1 MIPRILPGMLL
12 AASLMTFSTGCY
24 DRWTGNY
31 SELPELD
38 GKHEAV
44 LERVE
49 LIPEEREKRRNILI
63 EAAKMK
69 KTVYTINGGDKLEI
83 RVYNHPDLSVKT
95 VVTPDGIVG
104 LVLVGEIKISGLT
117 LGQASQKIADALS
130 KYIRNPKV
138 GIAPFEIVSETVSIA
153 GSVSHPGVYVIS
165 DGMRLADLFAKAGG
179 TATRFLDGQTIDA
192 ADFDHSVF
200 IRNNKV
206 IPVDFNEAIER
217 GNPLHNIEL
226 LRGDYVFIATREDGM
241 IFVCGA
247 VKSPARHVWTRRK
260 GLIELLSESGWVLET
275 HWKNAIIIR
284 GGLAN
289 PTMYKVD
296 LDGIL
301 RGERPNIALKSGDI
315 IYVPHDNISEYN
327 VFVRKLLPTAQLVN
341 MLITPATWMSS
352 HF

>member
-1 MIPRILPGMLL
+1 MISRILPGML
-12 AASLMTFSTGCY
+12 AAFLMFFSTGCY

-31 SELPELD
+31 SEIPELN

-44 LERVE
+44 LEQTG
-49 LIPEEREKRRNILI
+49 LTPEDLEKRRNILV
-63 EAAKMK
+63 EAAKTK
-69 KTVYTINGGDKLEI
+69 KTVYTINGGDKVEI

-104 LVLVGEIKISGLT
+104 LVLVGEIKIAGLT

-138 GIAPFEIVSETVSIA
+138 GISPFEIVSETVSIA
-153 GSVSHPGVYVIS
+153 GSVAHPGVFVIS

-179 TATRFLDGQTIDA
+179 TATRYLDGQTIDA
-192 ADFDHSVF
+192 ADLDHSVF
-200 IRNNKV
+200 IRGDK
-206 IPVDFNEAIER
+206 ILPVDFSEAIER
-217 GNPLHNIEL
+217 GNPIHNLELH
-226 LRGDYVFIATREDGM
+226 RGDYVYIATREESM
-241 IFVCGA
+241 VFVCGA
-247 VKSPARHVWTRRK
+247 VRSPGRHVWTRRK
-260 GLIELLSESGWVLET
+260 GLLEHLSESGWVQET

-296 LDGIL
+296 LDGII

-315 IYVPHDNISEYN
+315 VYVPHDNISEYN
-327 VFVRKLLPTAQLVN
+327 VFIRKLLPTAQLIN
-341 MLITPATWMSS
+341 MMLSPASWMAS